1 MMNLPFQLIL
11 ASGSPRRSSL
21 LKAMELPFE
30 VRTREVAETYPPHL
44 SPVEVAMHLAHKKA
58 SAVAFRTDDEL
69 IIGADTIVVSPDGAI
84 LGKPASE
91 KDAIAMLHLLSGKN
105 HEVITGVAL
114 RTKKREITF
123 AERTQVGFSE
133 MSRDEMEYYVHK
145 HRPMDKAG
153 AYGIQEWI
161 GHVAID
167 RIEGCYYNVVGFP
180 CARFYQELKNWSN

>member
-30 VRTREVAETYPPHL
+30 VRTREVAETYPSHL
-44 SPVEVAMHLAHKKA
+44 SPVEVAMHLANKKA
-58 SAVAFRTDDEL
+58 SAVAFRTNDEL

-91 KDAIAMLHLLSGKN
+91 KDAISMLALLSGKN
-105 HEVITGVAL
+105 HEVITGVAM
-114 RTKKREITF
+114 RTKNREITF

-145 HRPMDKAG
+145 HKPMDKAG

-180 CARFYQELKNWSN
+180 CARFYQELKNWSS